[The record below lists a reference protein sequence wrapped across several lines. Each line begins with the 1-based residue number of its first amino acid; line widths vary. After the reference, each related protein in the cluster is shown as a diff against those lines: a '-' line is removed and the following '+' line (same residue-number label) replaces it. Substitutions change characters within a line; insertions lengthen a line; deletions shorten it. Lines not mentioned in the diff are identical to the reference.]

1 MSTHNNL
8 DKICVAIVVGS
19 LVLTGLFMNGE
30 ALGITKIVDEDAQ
43 QNSDS
48 VYFTT
53 NDQNGNWDTSG
64 ATVITLTGDGVTI
77 SGKGAY
83 TVDGNVVITNAG
95 YYVVSG
101 TLTDGYISVDAY
113 NSSKVFIMLDGAEI
127 NCSDDACIRVDQA
140 EKVFLTLAEGS
151 QNTLSSGSSYCTEAL
166 NDGTDGAIYAH
177 DDLTINGS
185 GSLTV
190 TAQYRHGIAAKDDLV
205 ITGGTITVTAEADA
219 IHANDSLR
227 IKEATITA
235 DAGDDGLVTSNEEEN
250 GYFYIESGTL
260 DITASDDAIHT
271 TGDITFAGGSVTID
285 AGDDGVH
292 SDSNI
297 YIQGGT
303 ILIEDCYEGIEALN
317 IDVSGGDVTVY
328 PQDDGLNANGGSGDM
343 FGGGGMGGM
352 GGPGGGHGG
361 GPGGGYGGGQTGDGQ
376 SSDSG
381 SGEQMGGMGGPAGG
395 HGGRPGGDQSGDS
408 GSGEQMSGMPD
419 GEMPARPDA
428 ESADGEMPTR
438 PDMGSTDGE
447 MPTPP
452 DMGST
457 RDGQMPP
464 DMGSTESG
472 QMPSDMNSGQDNAQ
486 TTADTSGS
494 ESYIKI
500 SGGTI
505 TIINETGNDADG
517 LDSNGDILISGGT
530 VYISLVGT
538 GSNNAVD
545 YGSESGGVAEI
556 SGGTIIACGA
566 SSMAEAFD
574 TSSTQASILYNTSA
588 TVEAGTTLA
597 IEDADGNVLI
607 SWDVPCSFSSALIS
621 CPEMQ
626 VGGTYTV
633 VFGDNAEEITLSE
646 VAASYGDAQ
655 SSGYGGDMNWGG
667 MKSRKDQQSN
677 ASGGGTDSEA
687 GSETAS
693 ETERPQGGPGE
704 GQTPPDMS
712 QGGEGRTAVG
722 ESQDGEGQ
730 AAAGESQSGEG
741 QVAAGESQDGEGR
754 TAAGESQGGEG
765 QVAAGESQSGEGRTA
780 AGESQGGEGRTAAGE
795 SREGM
800 TGGPAMQ
807 DQRQQ
812 EQTQAEED
820 LAAQDIVTA
829 QPVDGKSWAVIGGST
844 ALLVGAAVIVLL
856 YKRP

>member
-151 QNTLSSGSSYCTEAL
+151 QNTLTSGSAYCTEAL

-185 GSLTV
+185 GTLTV

-235 DAGDDGLVTSNEEEN
+235 DAGDDGLITSNEEEN

-292 SDSNI
+292 SDSTI

-361 GPGGGYGGGQTGDGQ
+361 GPGGGQ
-376 SSDSG
+376 SGDSG

-428 ESADGEMPTR
+428 ESADGEMPAQ
-438 PDMGSTDGE
+438 PDAESTDGE

-597 IEDADGNVLI
+597 IEDVDGNVLI

-712 QGGEGRTAVG
+712 QGGEGRTAAG
-722 ESQDGEGQ
+722 ESQGGEGQ

-741 QVAAGESQDGEGR
+741 QVAAGESQD
-754 TAAGESQGGEG
+754 
-765 QVAAGESQSGEGRTA
+765 
-780 AGESQGGEGRTAAGE
+780 GEGRTAAGE

>member
-64 ATVITLTGDGVTI
+64 ATVITLTGDGATI

-205 ITGGTITVTAEADA
+205 IIGGTITVTAEADA

-260 DITASDDAIHT
+260 DITALDDAIHT

-361 GPGGGYGGGQTGDGQ
+361 GPGGGYGGGQGGGYGGGQ
-376 SSDSG
+376 SGDSGSGDSG

-419 GEMPARPDA
+419 GEMPA
-428 ESADGEMPTR
+428 R

-677 ASGGGTDSEA
+677 ASGRGTDSEA

-712 QGGEGRTAVG
+712 QGGEGRTA
-722 ESQDGEGQ
+722 
-730 AAAGESQSGEG
+730 
-741 QVAAGESQDGEGR
+741 AGESQD
-754 TAAGESQGGEG
+754 
-765 QVAAGESQSGEGRTA
+765 
-780 AGESQGGEGRTAAGE
+780 GEGRTAAGE

>member
-235 DAGDDGLVTSNEEEN
+235 DAGDDGLITSNEEEN

-271 TGDITFAGGSVTID
+271 TGNITFAGGSVTID

-361 GPGGGYGGGQTGDGQ
+361 GPGGGQSGDSG
-376 SSDSG
+376 SGDSG

-428 ESADGEMPTR
+428 ESADGEMPAQ
-438 PDMGSTDGE
+438 PDAESTDGE

-621 CPEMQ
+621 CPELQ

-677 ASGGGTDSEA
+677 ASGGGTDSET
-687 GSETAS
+687 GSEMAS

-712 QGGEGRTAVG
+712 QGGEG
-722 ESQDGEGQ
+722 Q
-730 AAAGESQSGEG
+730 AAAGESQG
-741 QVAAGESQDGEGR
+741 GEGR

-765 QVAAGESQSGEGRTA
+765 QG
-780 AGESQGGEGRTAAGE
+780 AAGE